1 MKIKQINNFYK
12 MELIIQ
18 LIIDIIL
25 KAMTSYQNVNNMIY
39 YYKQQIKL
47 IK

>member
-1 MKIKQINNFYK
+1 MNIKQINNFYK
-12 MELIIQ
+12 MELITQ

-25 KAMTSYQNVNNMIY
+25 KAMISYQNLNNMIY

-47 IK
+47 IR

>member
-12 MELIIQ
+12 MELITQ

-25 KAMTSYQNVNNMIY
+25 KVMISYQNLNNMIY

-47 IK
+47 IR